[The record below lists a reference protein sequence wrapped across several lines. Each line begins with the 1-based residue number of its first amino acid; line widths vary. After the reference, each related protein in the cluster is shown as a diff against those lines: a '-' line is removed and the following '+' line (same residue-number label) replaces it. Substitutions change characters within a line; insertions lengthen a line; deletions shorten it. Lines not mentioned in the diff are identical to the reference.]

1 MRSVANKLNMSN
13 DQMGDPTR
21 ALFAKTMIEVMER
34 DNLVASTASVGASVY
49 SSLAALTDSGRA
61 GANKIFNLRGEGEGT
76 FIAWDLETPRLRD
89 DFVTNMRKEGVNMGG
104 CGERAVR
111 LRPMLVFQQHH
122 ADILLEKTEKVLRA
136 M

>member
-1 MRSVANKLNMSN
+1 
-13 DQMGDPTR
+13 MGDPTR

-49 SSLAALTDSGRA
+49 SSLAALTGSGRA

-76 FIAWDLETPRLRD
+76 FIAWDLETPQLRD
-89 DFVTNMRKEGVNMGG
+89 DFVMRMRKEGVNMGG

-122 ADILLEKTEKVLRA
+122 ADILLEKTEKVLKEL
-136 M
+136 